1 MIEGIIM
8 DLEVGKTAEGTVE
21 EELNESENEIGESL
35 KTACDNA
42 ENLETIDFRIIW
54 NKQNFR
60 VKFAA
65 DRKIE
70 DLKDHITELTGI
82 PTSMQK
88 LMYKGLIKNEHLTLK
103 ELNICSGAKLML
115 VGSTLKDVLNVNLP
129 SKETPKQTEVTQSAS
144 QGNESFSN
152 KKEHR
157 KVLDKGKPDDVMP
170 GIIGSKE
177 KLPIQPLYG
186 MCNKHGGKVR
196 LTFKHEL
203 DQLWLGTKERTEKI
217 PMSSIKTVIS
227 EPVAGNED
235 YHILGLQLGPTD
247 ASRYWIYWVPAQY
260 VDAIKDTILGRWQ
273 EF

>member
-152 KKEHR
+152 KKE
-157 KVLDKGKPDDVMP
+157 
-170 GIIGSKE
+170 